1 MKGLHNLSSD
11 FLLSLVTEKNMSLN
25 TASSYK
31 ADLKIF
37 IAFIEE
43 QGLNFKTI
51 KKNDLGNFFQKQ
63 KERGFSDNTVSRR
76 LSTIKQFFKF
86 LVHEGL
92 IDRNP
97 CEEIKNFKKTKK
109 IPGFLSEKEV
119 LSILN
124 SASRV
129 GKNDVEKARNKALI
143 EILYASGMRVSELV
157 SLRKSLFI
165 GTPEI
170 ILIKGKGNKERMV
183 PISKIALS
191 AVKKYLKKLKKDNL
205 ELYKNEFLFPSRS
218 KNGFL
223 NREKFFL
230 IIKEIAYTAGLN
242 AKHVSPHKIRHAFAS
257 HLLSNG
263 ADLRVIQ
270 TLLGHKNLSST
281 EIYTHVLNEKMI
293 KSVQENHPFAK
304 KDFKNLKTYN

>member
-1 MKGLHNLSSD
+1 MKGLDSLSSD

-37 IAFIEE
+37 FIFME
-43 QGLNFKTI
+43 QQRLSVKSI
-51 KKNDLGNFFQKQ
+51 KKNDLGNFLQKQ
-63 KERGFSDNTVSRR
+63 RERGFSDNTVCRR

-86 LVHEGL
+86 LVNEGL
-92 IDRNP
+92 IDHNP
-97 CEEIKNFKKTKK
+97 CEAIRNLRQTKK

-119 LSILN
+119 LRILN
-124 SASRV
+124 SASQV

-165 GTPEI
+165 GTPEL

-191 AVKKYLKKLKKDNL
+191 AVKRYLIKLKKANL
-205 ELYKNEFLFPSRS
+205 ELYKSEFLFPSKS

-230 IIKEIAYTAGLN
+230 IIKEIAYSAGLN
-242 AKHVSPHKIRHAFAS
+242 AKYVSPHKIRHAFAS

-270 TLLGHKNLSST
+270 TLLGHKNLSTT
-281 EIYTHVLNEKMI
+281 EIYTHVLNEKMV

-304 KDFKNLKTYN
+304 KDLKNLKTYN

>member
-37 IAFIEE
+37 FTFIKE
-43 QGLNFKTI
+43 QRLNFKTI

-63 KERGFSDNTVSRR
+63 RERGFSDNTVSRR

-86 LVHEGL
+86 LVNEGL

-191 AVKKYLKKLKKDNL
+191 AVKKYLKKLKRANL

-242 AKHVSPHKIRHAFAS
+242 AKQVSPHKIRHAFAS

-281 EIYTHVLNEKMI
+281 EIYTHVLDEKMI
-293 KSVQENHPFAK
+293 KTVQENHPFAK

>member
-1 MKGLHNLSSD
+1 MKNFDNLSSN

-37 IAFIEE
+37 FSFIN
-43 QGLNFKTI
+43 QHNINAKTLR
-51 KKNDLGNFFQKQ
+51 KNDIHNFFQNQREK
-63 KERGFSDNTVSRR
+63 GFSDNTLSRR

-86 LVHEGL
+86 LVQEGFL
-92 IDRNP
+92 DRNP
-97 CEEIKNFKKTKK
+97 CEDIKNFRKEKK
-109 IPGFLSEKEV
+109 IPGFLSEEEV
-119 LSILN
+119 LRILN
-124 SASRV
+124 SASKV
-129 GKNDVEKARNKALI
+129 GKNKLEKTRNKALI

-165 GTPEI
+165 GKPEL

-183 PISKIALS
+183 PISKLALS
-191 AVKKYLKKLKKDNL
+191 AIKEYLAELKKTDMKF
-205 ELYKNEFLFPSRS
+205 YKSDFLFPSRS

-223 NREKFFL
+223 NRERFFL
-230 IIKEIAYTAGLN
+230 IIKEIANYAGLN
-242 AKHVSPHKIRHAFAS
+242 TQHVSPHKIRHAFAS

-270 TLLGHKNLSST
+270 TLLGHKNLSTT
-281 EIYTHVLNEKMI
+281 EIYTHILDEKMI
-293 KSVQENHPFAK
+293 KSVQENHPLAK
-304 KDFKNLKTYN
+304 KDFKNL